1 MIQKTAKSTGDLIE
15 NKIPDKITKVSK
27 ELRHNNS
34 ETVSNEK
41 ERYISQE
48 ERQKII
54 DDLRFI

>member
-1 MIQKTAKSTGDLIE
+1 MIQKTAKSTGDLIG

-41 ERYISQE
+41 ETYISQE